1 MEVGTQTEPKMKP
14 ALDEET
20 FNKICAEGDARLIA
34 NLAQK
39 RPKLAWKIILEY
51 LLKIYKEEVRSERSK
66 DPKVRSL
73 DQLEAVAAVHRE
85 KSATNPK
92 WLKWDIEDE
101 RQEEEFAAYFKFF
114 CEAKS
119 RFGINFYVQL
129 IWYVEEH
136 HGEAYVNRLF
146 SRRSYEGK

>member
-1 MEVGTQTEPKMKP
+1 MEVGKQTEPKMKP
-14 ALDEET
+14 ALDEKT
-20 FNKICAEGDARLIA
+20 FNKMYAEAEARLIA
-34 NLAQK
+34 NLAQE

-73 DQLEAVAAVHRE
+73 DQLEAVAAEHRE
-85 KSATNPK
+85 KSGTYPK

-101 RQEEEFAAYFKFF
+101 QQEEEFAAYLKFF

-119 RFGINFYVQL
+119 RFGNNYYVQL
-129 IWYVEEH
+129 IRYIEEH
-136 HGEAYVNRLF
+136 HGEAYVDRLF
-146 SRRSYEGK
+146 RRRSYEGK